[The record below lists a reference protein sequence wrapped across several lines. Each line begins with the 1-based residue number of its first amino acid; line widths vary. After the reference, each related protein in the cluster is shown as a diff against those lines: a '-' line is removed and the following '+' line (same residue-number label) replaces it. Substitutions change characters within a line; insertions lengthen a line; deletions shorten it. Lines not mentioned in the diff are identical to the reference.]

1 MSRDFDII
9 VTLPLANAGPLLDG
23 DVLPVFYPDP
33 QALGGGELRLLGG
46 STIERRRRR
55 DRDVFGRGSARDPAG
70 GAHDAPQTP

>member
-33 QALGGGELRLLGG
+33 QALGGGI
-46 STIERRRRR
+46 TT
-55 DRDVFGRGSARDPAG
+55 AG
-70 GAHDAPQTP
+70 GVDDRAPKATRP